1 MAGFLGHFLRKKQ
14 GAINLAQTVHPPESV
29 GRLISLSEKEVNVL
43 LNLFHSSFK
52 GLTLEEVRFRL
63 RRYGPN
69 EVIQQKPPSWW
80 TQLIRSFATTFN
92 LILLFVAGI
101 SFFTDVLFAPEN
113 EKSWGKTLVILT
125 IILIS
130 GFLRFIEEFRSQ
142 KAIEKLEKMVQNKAR
157 VLRQT
162 KKGETQEREIPIN
175 EVVPGDIILL
185 SAGDIVPADI
195 RLLRS
200 DELFVTQS
208 VLTGE
213 SMPTEKDWRKLKT
226 KIESPLE
233 IPNLC
238 FMGTSVITGTAT
250 GLVIATGK
258 ETVLGSI
265 AQEISAERP
274 STSFDLG
281 IARISRLL
289 LTFILIMTPFVFLI
303 NWLTKNDWFLALLFA
318 LAVMVGLIP
327 EMFPLVVS
335 ANLAKGAIRMAK
347 KKVIVKRLNAI
358 ENFGAMDIL
367 CTDKTGTLTENRVV
381 LVRYLNPQGE
391 EDKRVLYL
399 AYLNS
404 VFQTGLKNLMDEAVL
419 ERKEK
424 IASMLS
430 NDYQK
435 IDEVPFDF
443 ERKRMSVVLEKE
455 NKRLLVCKGSPEQ
468 VLEICQ
474 KLELKEQKQELLS
487 LKLKK
492 QLKDLYVR
500 LSEDGLRVLAVAYRD
515 LPVEPRQE
523 YTKEDEKDLIFV
535 GYIGFLD
542 PPKKTAKEALKFLS
556 KYGINIRIITGDNE
570 IVTKRI
576 CEEVKLPTER
586 IVLGS
591 EIAKMSEEELERVVR
606 TATVF
611 AKTEPL
617 EKAKIVEALKKAGF
631 VVGYLGDGVNDAAAM
646 QKADVAISV
655 DKSTDIARE
664 SADIILLEHDLRVLG
679 DGVLEGRTIFGNIMK
694 YIKMTTSSNFGNMFS
709 VLAASAFLP
718 FLPMLPIHILI
729 QNLLYDIS
737 QLGIPWDSVDEDF
750 LLQPRQWDPSGVGRF
765 MLILGPL
772 SSFFDILTF
781 LILWFVFQANSPLY
795 QGLFQAGWFVEGLLS
810 QTIIVHMIRTVKIPF
825 IQSRAALPLMLSTFG
840 VILVGAIIPFSPI
853 GHSLGMQSLPKAY
866 FLWLLLIL
874 ISYMLFT
881 QLIKGWYIKRFK
893 SWLA

>member
-1 MAGFLGHFLRKKQ
+1 MAGFIEHFLKRKDH
-14 GAINLAQTVHPPESV
+14 NFYESASLSELSQHLLKFSQQDSQSLL
-29 GRLISLSEKEVNVL
+29 RLFSSSLEGLSEKEVERG
-43 LNLFHSSFK
+43 LN
-52 GLTLEEVRFRL
+52 
-63 RRYGPN
+63 RYGRN
-69 EVIQQKPPSWW
+69 EVVQQKPPSWW
-80 TQLIRSFATTFN
+80 QQLLRSFATTFN
-92 LILLFVAGI
+92 LILFFVASI
-101 SFFTDVLFAPEN
+101 SFFTDVLFAPAN
-113 EKSWGKTLVILT
+113 ERSWAKTLI
-125 IILIS
+125 IFIMILIS

-142 KAIEKLEKMVQNKAR
+142 KAIEKLEKMVQNQAR
-157 VLRQT
+157 VLRRT
-162 KKGETQEREIPIN
+162 LKGETQEKEIAIN
-175 EVVPGDIILL
+175 EVIPGDIILL

-200 DELFVTQS
+200 DGLFVTQS

-213 SMPTEKDWRKLKT
+213 SMPAEKDWRKLKT
-226 KIESPLE
+226 KIENPLE

-238 FMGTSVITGTAT
+238 FMGTSVVTGTAT

-258 ETVLGSI
+258 ETVLGRL
-265 AQEISAERP
+265 AKEISTERLP
-274 STSFDLG
+274 SSFDLG
-281 IARISRLL
+281 IAKISRLL
-289 LTFILIMTPFVFLI
+289 LTFILIMAPCVFLI
-303 NWLTKNDWFLALLFA
+303 NWLTKDDWFLALLFA

-327 EMFPLVVS
+327 EMLPLVVS
-335 ANLAKGAIRMAK
+335 VNLTKGAIRMAK

-358 ENFGAMDIL
+358 ENFGAMNIL

-381 LVRYLNPQGE
+381 LVRYLNPRGE
-391 EDKRVLYL
+391 EDQRVLYF

-404 VFQTGLKNLMDEAVL
+404 AFQTGLKNLLDDAVL
-419 ERKEK
+419 EQREK
-424 IASMLS
+424 IATLS
-430 NDYQK
+430 FGDFQK
-435 IDEVPFDF
+435 IDEIPFDF
-443 ERKRMSVVLEKE
+443 DRRRMSVVLERE
-455 NKRLLVCKGSPEQ
+455 NQRLLVCKGSPEQ
-468 VLEICQ
+468 VLEACQ
-474 KLELKEQKQELLS
+474 KLEVKEQKQELLS
-487 LKLKK
+487 SKFKK

-523 YTKEDEKDLIFV
+523 YTKEDEKDLVFV

-542 PPKKTAKEALKFLS
+542 PPKKTAKEALEFLS
-556 KYGINIRIITGDNE
+556 KYGISIRIITGDNE
-570 IVTKRI
+570 IITKRI
-576 CEEVKLPTER
+576 CEEVGFSTER

-591 EIAKMSEEELERVVR
+591 EIAKMSEEELERVAR
-606 TATVF
+606 TTTVF

-617 EKAKIVEALKKAGF
+617 EKARIVEALKKAGF

-718 FLPMLPIHILI
+718 FLPMLPVHILI

-750 LLQPRQWDPSGVGRF
+750 LLKPRQWDPSGIGRF

-772 SSFFDILTF
+772 SSFFDVLTF

-810 QTIIVHMIRTVKIPF
+810 QTIIVHIIRTVKIPF
-825 IQSRAALPLMLSTFG
+825 IQSRAAPPLMLSTFG
-840 VILVGAIIPFSPI
+840 VILVGAIIPLSPI
-853 GHSLGMQSLPKAY
+853 GHSLGMQSLPGAY

-874 ISYMLFT
+874 LSYMLLS

>member
-1 MAGFLGHFLRKKQ
+1 MAGFIEHFLKRKDHKFYES
-14 GAINLAQTVHPPESV
+14 ASLPELSQHLLKFSHQCIESLL
-29 GRLISLSEKEVNVL
+29 RLFSSSLEGLSEKEV
-43 LNLFHSSFK
+43 
-52 GLTLEEVRFRL
+52 ERRL
-63 RRYGPN
+63 DRYGAN
-69 EVIQQKPPSWW
+69 EVVQQKPPSWW
-80 TQLIRSFATTFN
+80 EQLLRSFATTFN
-92 LILLFVAGI
+92 LILFFVASI
-101 SFFTDVLFAPEN
+101 SFFTDVLFVPEN
-113 EKSWGKTLVILT
+113 ERSWAKTL
-125 IILIS
+125 IILIMILVS

-157 VLRQT
+157 VLRRT
-162 KKGETQEREIPIN
+162 LKGETQEKEIPIN
-175 EVVPGDIILL
+175 ELVPGDIILL

-195 RLLRS
+195 RLLHS
-200 DELFVTQS
+200 NELFVTQS

-213 SMPTEKDWRKLKT
+213 SMPAEKDWRKLKT

-238 FMGTSVITGTAT
+238 FMGTSVVTGTAT

-258 ETVLGSI
+258 ETVLGML
-265 AQEISAERP
+265 AKEISAERLP
-274 STSFDLG
+274 TSFDLG
-281 IARISRLL
+281 IAKISRLL
-289 LTFILIMTPFVFLI
+289 LTFILIMAPCVFLI
-303 NWLTKNDWFLALLFA
+303 NWLTKNNWFLALLFA

-327 EMFPLVVS
+327 EMLPLVVS
-335 ANLAKGAIRMAK
+335 VNLTKGAIRMAK

-358 ENFGAMDIL
+358 ENFGAMNIL

-381 LVRYLNPQGE
+381 LVRYLDPQGE
-391 EDKRVLYL
+391 EDKRVLYF

-404 VFQTGLKNLMDEAVL
+404 AFQTGLKNLLDDAVL
-419 ERKEK
+419 EQREK
-424 IASMLS
+424 ITTFFFE
-430 NDYQK
+430 DFRK
-435 IDEVPFDF
+435 IDEIPFDF
-443 ERKRMSVVLEKE
+443 DRRRMSVVLEKE

-468 VLEICQ
+468 VLEVCQ
-474 KLELKEQKQELLS
+474 KLEFKEQKQELLS
-487 LKLKK
+487 SKLKK

-500 LSEDGLRVLAVAYRD
+500 LSEDGLRVLAVAYRY

-523 YTKEDEKDLIFV
+523 YIKEDEKDLIFV

-542 PPKKTAKEALKFLS
+542 PPKKTAKEALEFLA

-570 IVTKRI
+570 IITKRI
-576 CEEVKLPTER
+576 CEEVGLSTER

-591 EIAKMSEEELERVVR
+591 EIAKMPEKELTRVVR
-606 TATVF
+606 ATTVF

-617 EKAKIVEALKKAGF
+617 EKARIVEAIKRAGF

-655 DKSTDIARE
+655 DRSTDIARE

-750 LLQPRQWDPSGVGRF
+750 LLKPRQWDPSGISRF
-765 MLILGPL
+765 MLILGSL

-781 LILWFVFQANSPLY
+781 LVLWFVFQSNSPLW

-810 QTIIVHMIRTVKIPF
+810 QTIIVHMIRTAKIPF
-825 IQSRAALPLMLSTFG
+825 IQSCAAPPLMLSTFG

-853 GHSLGMQSLPKAY
+853 GHSLGMQSLPGAY

-874 ISYMLFT
+874 ISYMLLS